1 MWCEGS
7 LFWNAVS
14 PITCPHTR
22 GDGCGT
28 WHDLPAL
35 VFLVFRLW
43 PTRKRTPACCV
54 DARGTAPVALTPPI
68 RAISILSFTII
79 TTIKSAG
86 IPGVVVVGPEGCS
99 LTAIPSSSWD
109 LCCSL
114 IDLHGHAML
123 PEAKLH
129 IYKSA
134 VLPYFQYCNLQP
146 ANAS

>member
-43 PTRKRTPACCV
+43 PTRKRTPTCGV

-68 RAISILSFTII
+68 RAISILPFTII
-79 TTIKSAG
+79 TRDFKIQILRSTDYGREVFGDWDETHVLTSFHRRKLTT
-86 IPGVVVVGPEGCS
+86 VCS
-99 LTAIPSSSWD
+99 RRSFRSQRKLGTQ
-109 LCCSL
+109 
-114 IDLHGHAML
+114 
-123 PEAKLH
+123 AKKVRKNSFIL
-129 IYKSA
+129 
-134 VLPYFQYCNLQP
+134 LD
-146 ANAS
+146 